1 METEQVTSEITASHL
16 FDDGGR
22 ECTAMKRD
30 PHDIKMLAVGVD
42 EQVSLL
48 DMRKA
53 AKNSDISFIAHSD

>member
-1 METEQVTSEITASHL
+1 METEQVTTEITASHL
-16 FDDGGR
+16 FDDGER
-22 ECTAMKRD
+22 ECTSMKRD